1 MKSSHSILPWLLVLA
16 AAGIA
21 GADEV
26 TLRNGSK
33 IEGAVRED
41 GDKIIIDVG
50 PGTVT
55 VERSDVKSIQRPDE
69 RIQEFDRRVGSLKPD
84 DADGY
89 YQTYLWARREPGMRT
104 RAEGLLRKA
113 LDADPNHEPSRRAL
127 GFVNYKGTWLTQ
139 DEYKAALGLVRFQ
152 GQWMTVDAAERMR
165 RIDQDL
171 MLAQGKHAADE
182 EKLRQQLSLEREKL
196 SQRQRA
202 LDMLSTGSLP
212 SDLTR
217 ALGYPWVGVRYWGP
231 AAAATPQPNAD

>member
-1 MKSSHSILPWLLVLA
+1 MLTPFRLIPCLVILA
-16 AAGIA
+16 AAGMA

-55 VERSDVKSIQRPDE
+55 VARSDVKSIQRPDE
-69 RIQEFDRRVGSLKPD
+69 QIQEFDRRVGSLKPD
-84 DADGY
+84 DANGY
-89 YQTYLWARREPGMRT
+89 YQTYVWARREPGMRT

-139 DEYKAALGLVRFQ
+139 DEYKAALGLVRYQ
-152 GQWMTVDAAERMR
+152 GQWMSVDAAERMR

-182 EKLRQQLSLEREKL
+182 ERLRQQLALERDKL

-202 LDMLSTGSLP
+202 LDMLSTGGFP
-212 SDLTR
+212 SDLSR
-217 ALGYPWVGVRYWGP
+217 VLGYPWMGMRYWGP
-231 AAAATPQPNAD
+231 AAAAPPQPNAD